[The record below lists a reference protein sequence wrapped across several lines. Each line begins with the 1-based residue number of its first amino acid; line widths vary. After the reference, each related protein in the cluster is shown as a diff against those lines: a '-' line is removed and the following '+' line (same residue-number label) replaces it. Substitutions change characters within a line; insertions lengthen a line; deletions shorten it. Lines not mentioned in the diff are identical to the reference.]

1 MSRALGDVIRISPNE
16 LSFASADAYKEIY
29 AQTGDKTFIKSKFYK
44 ISNFTASDII
54 GESDVTVHSH
64 MRKLWAHGFSARA
77 LLSHEELEQRY
88 VNLFIEQVRRNGNSR
103 GGINVVDWF
112 NYMTFDIIG
121 ELVFGESFGALE
133 NGTSSFWIAVI
144 LDNMASG
151 LIIDLIRRL
160 GFYIGFKKLLALLPF
175 EKIEAMNKH
184 TEITRQMAA
193 K

>member
-1 MSRALGDVIRISPNE
+1 MVRIAPSE
-16 LSFASADAYKEIY
+16 LSFASANSYKDIY
-29 AQTGDKTFIKSKFYK
+29 AQTGDKTFVKSKFYK

-54 GESDVTVHSH
+54 GESDVVVHSH

-88 VNLFIEQVRRNGNSR
+88 VNLFIDQVRRHGSAK
-103 GGINVVDWF
+103 GGMNVVDWF

-121 ELVFGESFGALE
+121 ELVFGESFGALAK
-133 NGTSSFWIAVI
+133 GTSSFWIAVI

-151 LIIDLIRRL
+151 LIIDLVRRL

-184 TEITRQMAA
+184 TQITRDMAA
-193 K
+193 R